1 MWFVAFALLG
11 VFFYIRG
18 YKVSALFVFFFF
30 LTKGFNLIPD
40 EWVDLGVPLTK
51 NSDYAFFLLL
61 IYLAIEFLCNRTFL
75 KIDTFVILISVFFA
89 FLFVCVIYNHYT
101 LGIGW
106 SEIIRTIRY
115 LFFLLAYFIFR
126 TMDKEQL
133 QSLLSG
139 MFYVTVFCSVLFLF
153 QIILDERILVETFKS
168 NTTFLG
174 ITLPR
179 WYNQPDMLSFF
190 VFMSIYT
197 NPLKGIG
204 RKITMTILILA
215 LFGAFHR
222 GLSGFFLISIMI
234 GYILQLSH
242 IRRVQILSGMAA
254 IGLFI
259 IIFAGHRIVQS
270 VVYKDIRT
278 IVASKDLL
286 NSDINVHD
294 LEGATFTFRMAHFV
308 ERNQY
313 ILESPKS
320 ILFGGALLTED
331 SKTIDK
337 FFDFKVGLLEEL
349 TNQVIQVD
357 TGDISYSI
365 LILRFGYVGTFL
377 YLMLYFYL
385 GYYFYKNRNN
395 KYGLLSFLFII
406 MSFGVSLLSDNLAI
420 AITFTTPMISY
431 LIVRKTNEQMA
442 DNHNE

>member
-18 YKVSALFVFFFF
+18 YKIPALFIFFFF

-40 EWVDLGVPLTK
+40 EWVDLGIPLTK

-61 IYLAIEFLCNRTFL
+61 IYLVIEFLCNRTFL
-75 KIDTFVILISVFFA
+75 KMDTFVILMGVFFA
-89 FLFVCVIYNHYT
+89 FLFICVIYNHYT

-106 SEIIRTIRY
+106 GEIIRTIRY

-126 TMDKEQL
+126 AMDKEQL
-133 QSLLSG
+133 QSLLNCL
-139 MFYVTVFCSVLFLF
+139 FYITVFSSVLFLF
-153 QIILDERILVETFKS
+153 QIILGERILVETGRS
-168 NTTFLG
+168 NITISG

-179 WYNQPDMLSFF
+179 WYNHPDMLYFF
-190 VFMSIYT
+190 VFISIYA

-204 RKITMTILILA
+204 RIVTMIILVLT
-215 LFGAFHR
+215 LLGAFHR
-222 GLSGFFLISIMI
+222 SLSGFFLISIVI
-234 GYILQLSH
+234 GYILKLPR
-242 IRRVQILSGMAA
+242 IRRVQILSGMTA

-259 IIFAGHRIVQS
+259 IIFVGHHIAQS
-270 VVYKDIRT
+270 KTYKDIRT
-278 IVASKDLL
+278 IATTKNLL
-286 NSDINVHD
+286 DSDIDVRN

-308 ERNQY
+308 ERNQF

-320 ILFGGALLTED
+320 ILFGGALLPED
-331 SKTIDK
+331 SKAIDK

-349 TNQVIQVD
+349 TNQVIQVG
-357 TGDISYSI
+357 TSDISYSI

-395 KYGLLSFLFII
+395 KYGFLSFLFII
-406 MSFGVSLLSDNLAI
+406 MSFGVSLFSDNLAI
-420 AITFTTPMISY
+420 AITFTIPMISY
-431 LIVRKTNEQMA
+431 LIVGKTNEQMA